1 MTSKALFFGV
11 LLFSALSAFAEEK
24 EDDNPGLVMDY
35 YKRTCPQA
43 EDIIKEQVNLL
54 YKQQQNNAFS
64 WLRNVFHNCFVES
77 CDASLLLDSTREM
90 LECHDVVSCTD
101 IIVLSGRDGIVA
113 LGGPYIPLKTGRR
126 DGRRSRADILE
137 QHLPSHNESISVV
150 LERFANIGINT
161 PGAVALL
168 VDPQLNPEHI
178 PRILKKCP
186 YSIPDTKAMQY
197 VRNDRGTPLK
207 LDNNYYRYI
216 LDNKGLMLVDQ
227 QLAVDKRTRL
237 YVKKLAKS
245 QDYFKEF
252 ARAITVLSENNPLTG
267 TKGEI
272 RKQ

>member
-54 YKQQQNNAFS
+54 YNNNRTMHFLGYGMSSMTA
-64 WLRNVFHNCFVES
+64 
-77 CDASLLLDSTREM
+77 LL
-90 LECHDVVSCTD
+90 
-101 IIVLSGRDGIVA
+101 RDGIVA

-126 DGRRSRADILE
+126 DGRSRADILG

-168 VDPQLNPEHI
+168 
-178 PRILKKCP
+178 
-186 YSIPDTKAMQY
+186 
-197 VRNDRGTPLK
+197 G
-207 LDNNYYRYI
+207 
-216 LDNKGLMLVDQ
+216 
-227 QLAVDKRTRL
+227 
-237 YVKKLAKS
+237 S
-245 QDYFKEF
+245 QCVLP
-252 ARAITVLSENNPLTG
+252 TVY
-267 TKGEI
+267 
-272 RKQ
+272 